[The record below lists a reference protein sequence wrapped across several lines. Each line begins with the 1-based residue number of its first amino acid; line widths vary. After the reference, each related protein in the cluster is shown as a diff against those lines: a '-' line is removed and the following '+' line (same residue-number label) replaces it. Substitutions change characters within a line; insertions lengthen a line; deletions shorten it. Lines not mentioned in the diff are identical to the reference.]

1 MTTKGRIQSIFVLIA
16 AVLMA
21 ALAVGCGSSGSDSS
35 ESSSAGDTTSSG
47 GSSAE
52 FIKPGSKNVAAKF
65 GTEADDAERE
75 AASQVLEGN
84 LEARAAGN
92 WAAQCSSLSANAQK
106 GLEES
111 PTVAGVGK
119 PVDCAKSLEAQAQP
133 ESATK
138 EIRANTMTGPIAVLR
153 VKGNKAFALYHGT
166 QGKNYT
172 IPMTKED
179 GTWKVDSVLTQ
190 EIP

>member
-1 MTTKGRIQSIFVLIA
+1 MTTKGRNPIPFVLIA

-21 ALAVGCGSSGSDSS
+21 ALAVGCGNSGS
-35 ESSSAGDTTSSG
+35 SSSTSAG

-52 FIKPGSKNVAAKF
+52 FIKPGSKNVAAEF
-65 GTEADDAERE
+65 GKEANDAERE

-84 LEARAAGN
+84 LQARAAGN
-92 WAAQCSSLSANAQK
+92 WAAQCSSLSAAVQK
-106 GLEES
+106 ELEVS
-111 PTVAGVGK
+111 PTVVGGGK
-119 PVDCAKSLEAQAQP
+119 PVSCAKSLETQAKP

-138 EIRANTMTGPIAVLR
+138 EVRANTMTGSVAVLR

-166 QGKNYT
+166 QGKDYA
-172 IPMTKED
+172 IPMSKEA
-179 GTWKVDSVLTQ
+179 GIWKVGSVLTQ

>member
-1 MTTKGRIQSIFVLIA
+1 MTTKGRNPIAFVLIA

-21 ALAVGCGSSGSDSS
+21 ALAVGCGGSDSS
-35 ESSSAGDTTSSG
+35 SSSEASDG

-52 FIKPGSKNVAAKF
+52 FIKSGSKNVAAKF
-65 GTEADDAERE
+65 GKEAGDAERE

-84 LEARAAGN
+84 LQARAAGN
-92 WAAQCSSLSANAQK
+92 WAAQCSSLSAAVQK
-106 GLEES
+106 ELEVS
-111 PTVAGVGK
+111 PTVVGTGN
-119 PVDCAKSLEAQAQP
+119 PVSCAKSLETQAKP

-138 EIRANTMTGPIAVLR
+138 EVRANTMTGPVAVLR

-166 QGKNYT
+166 QGKDYA
-172 IPMTKED
+172 IPMSKEA
-179 GTWKVDSVLTQ
+179 GVWKVGSVLTQ

>member
-1 MTTKGRIQSIFVLIA
+1 MTTKGRAQSTFLFIA

-21 ALAVGCGSSGSDSS
+21 ALAVGCGSSGS
-35 ESSSAGDTTSSG
+35 SSSTDATSSG

-92 WAAQCSSLSANAQK
+92 WAAQCASLSAKTQK
-106 GLEES
+106 TIEES
-111 PTVAGVGK
+111 PSVTPGGK
-119 PVDCAKSLEAQAQP
+119 PVGCAQSLETQAQP
-133 ESATK
+133 VSATK
-138 EIRANTMTGPIAVLR
+138 EVRANTMTGPIAVLR

-166 QGKNYT
+166 KGKNYT
-172 IPMTKED
+172 IPMVKED